1 MLLSLILLY
10 RLLIGK
16 EFYVT
21 ICSSDKGT
29 ISLDSTGRWLQFSEN
44 TYTNS
49 NLVVVNIVN
58 GVDSTV
64 EKVA

>member
-1 MLLSLILLY
+1 MMLSLLLLY

-21 ICSSDKGT
+21 ICSNGKRT